1 MIKYSAIAFLL
12 LSIQV
17 IPAQNTVCFDITA
30 NPNANSTA
38 FSSFTKY
45 IHVLDCFSIYAESSI
60 PDEKVLHVASV
71 AAELLDNDEDGAV
84 DDPLLKAELASNNA
98 LIPIFA
104 YDGSP
109 AMDNFF
115 DHYDGEGAAAV
126 LWRNE
131 IDPNN
136 PGYWGADAT
145 VEEVVHVIN
154 AIGHT
159 NIYPSAFSVEP
170 NSSLLTTAMDV
181 ARGGQFIQHPNNYP
195 PEAWYHYD
203 DYTCDYECMAIEY
216 LYWCIVTNMGI
227 LADAATCMGI
237 ANEWEP
243 CTPALF
249 EQTDTLMYSLI
260 TDSTYLI
267 PQLAPDGNYC
277 PASTNV
283 VANNILYPNGFQLYA
298 AYPNPFNPVTAIPYE
313 APIGGQLTIGIY
325 DLRGKLVRTLIN
337 DKQSVSPGIVY
348 WNGKSDNEKP
358 LPSGVY
364 FYRLSAANYTATRKI
379 VLLK

>member
-283 VANNILYPNGFQLYA
+283 VANNILYPNGFQLHT